1 MDQESLPVQSLP
13 RGSEMIVKR
22 NTADN
27 FSPRALCFPS
37 VIKYFYQTSN
47 AYVVYSICISCLA
60 QSSPMTLAVSK
71 FPTDPDFKH
80 EKPASRNAP
89 ADKMLNLLVDGDKD
103 IVGLFAYSLHQQN
116 FHDWCMAF
124 EVTHGYKPSNA
135 DIRHFELG
143 EHTQRRR
150 AAYRREAEWRLARQS
165 QDLSGSANAT
175 QSIIQRAY
183 LSASRKV
190 AQSAGGRRWRKMVR
204 LLAGTAMLRGA
215 RGPDGNNARPNPA
228 GANEG

>member
-1 MDQESLPVQSLP
+1 
-13 RGSEMIVKR
+13 
-22 NTADN
+22 
-27 FSPRALCFPS
+27 
-37 VIKYFYQTSN
+37 
-47 AYVVYSICISCLA
+47 
-60 QSSPMTLAVSK
+60 MTLAVSK
-71 FPTDPDFKH
+71 FSTDPDFKH
-80 EKPASRNAP
+80 EKHGSRNAP
-89 ADKMLNLLVDGDKD
+89 SDKMLKLLVDGDTD
-103 IVGLFAYSLHQQN
+103 LVGLFAYSLHQQN
-116 FHDWCMAF
+116 LRDWCFAF
-124 EVTHGYKPSNA
+124 ETSHGRSPDNA

-190 AQSAGGRRWRKMVR
+190 AQSAGGRRWRKVAR
-204 LLAGTAMLRGA
+204 LLTGTAMLRGA
-215 RGPDGNNARPNPA
+215 RAPDGADARRNAT